1 MDFINRYRNRPSI
14 YFYELT
20 NGLNREAE
28 QLLGDG
34 SSFTTD
40 QMIAFTGR
48 LAAEVR
54 RLDPTHLISSGFWLP
69 NAFAEIIRGRAGWRS
84 NSGGLR
90 ADTLAEFQKYL
101 AETHEGVDIVSV
113 HFYNQFSENER
124 FGVTGKNNADLLGIV
139 KQAAD
144 AAGKQLFVSAF
155 SDVTPYLN
163 QNPDVPF
170 TQNTLNKIVQLKIP
184 YSAPW
189 VWEYYQSNTY
199 TTYNNQSTF
208 GNLEPGYTDA
218 INAKIKQANLSLGN
232 SVPTTQSPD
241 TTAPQVALTWPFDNT
256 QLAPVQLVHAVASDN
271 NGAVARVEFLL
282 DDNLRATITR
292 PPYQFMLNAASLNP
306 GAHRIVAKAYDA
318 AGNVAQEVANV
329 TRPASFNTV
338 TNAQATSYNSL
349 ALASEAIATAF
360 GFGLA
365 ATTAAANTSPLP
377 TLLAGTEVKIKDS
390 GGREWLAPLFFVSP
404 SQINYQVPPGAATGA
419 ATMTVTTAGGSVS
432 TGAIEVAPVAPGLFT
447 ADASGRGLAAATAL
461 RVKAGGSQSYE
472 PVVRFDTAQNRF
484 VAVPVDLGEA
494 SDQVFLL
501 LFGSGLRGRS
511 ALDAV
516 SVTVGGEQAEV
527 VYAGAQGSYV
537 GLDQVNVRLPRSLAG
552 RGEVDVILIV
562 DGQGANGVRV
572 NIR

>member
-1 MDFINRYRNRPSI
+1 
-14 YFYELT
+14 
-20 NGLNREAE
+20 
-28 QLLGDG
+28 
-34 SSFTTD
+34 
-40 QMIAFTGR
+40 
-48 LAAEVR
+48 
-54 RLDPTHLISSGFWLP
+54 
-69 NAFAEIIRGRAGWRS
+69 
-84 NSGGLR
+84 
-90 ADTLAEFQKYL
+90 
-101 AETHEGVDIVSV
+101 
-113 HFYNQFSENER
+113 
-124 FGVTGKNNADLLGIV
+124 
-139 KQAAD
+139 
-144 AAGKQLFVSAF
+144 
-155 SDVTPYLN
+155 
-163 QNPDVPF
+163 
-170 TQNTLNKIVQLKIP
+170 
-184 YSAPW
+184 
-189 VWEYYQSNTY
+189 
-199 TTYNNQSTF
+199 
-208 GNLEPGYTDA
+208 
-218 INAKIKQANLSLGN
+218 LSLGN